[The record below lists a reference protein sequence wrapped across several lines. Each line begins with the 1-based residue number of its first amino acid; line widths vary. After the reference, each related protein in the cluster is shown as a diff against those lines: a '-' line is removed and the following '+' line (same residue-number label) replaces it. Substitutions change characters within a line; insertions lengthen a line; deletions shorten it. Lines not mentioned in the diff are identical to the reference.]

1 MKPVYIIFIDDPLT
15 VLPGIAIH
23 DTAENFCA
31 TSTAEDALRYLMKEP
46 ERCRSAHFDCDT
58 SHALSW
64 DAMDDIDAFF
74 RLCIEGQ
81 DISVETFTH
90 IYNTII
96 SEV

>member
-15 VLPGIAIH
+15 ALPGIAIH

-31 TSTAEDALRYLMKEP
+31 EDALRYL
-46 ERCRSAHFDCDT
+46 AVADCDT

-64 DAMDDIDAFF
+64 DAMDDIDEFLH
-74 RLCIEGQ
+74 LCIEGR